1 MNKER
6 PYRIPRRRYEMQ
18 RITAFTAIMRVVLTS
33 VSILTV
39 FKPELRNAS
48 SLENLGLPPA

>member
-6 PYRIPRRRYEMQ
+6 PYRFQRRRYEMQ